1 MAVIVGKPLGA
12 PELVDK
18 LEAALAALVGK
29 VGEPEE
35 LLEALFLTSALRLV
49 VRDKE

>member
-1 MAVIVGKPLGA
+1 VTVIARPIGA

-29 VGEPEE
+29 IGEPEE
-35 LLEALFLTSALRLV
+35 LLEALFLTSALRMV
-49 VRDKE
+49 VKKP